1 LVLPAPNISSVIYSP
16 FSYTKIVLSSLMSAT
31 SYKLPSRPERTF
43 RGPPK
48 SHVADSTGVE
58 PATYTNSKDLKR
70 RIRSEI
76 MQKSVPEPTERKTQ
90 NALLD
95 YFENE
100 AERKEY
106 ASCVF
111 LLWGSRDSER
121 FPTWAVDIKTTGI
134 ENEEIIFQKLAQR
147 YSTER
152 GFLRRNLS
160 LREFDKLEPVTVCFL
175 CHLSYCYTLILNVVP
190 IDLAFL

>member
-1 LVLPAPNISSVIYSP
+1 
-16 FSYTKIVLSSLMSAT
+16 MSAT

-43 RGPPK
+43 RGLPK

-58 PATYTNSKDLKR
+58 PAAFPNSKYLKR

-76 MQKSVPEPTERKTQ
+76 MQKSVPEPTERKPQ

-111 LLWGSRDSER
+111 LLWGSRDSEH
-121 FPTWAVDIKTTGI
+121 FPTWAVDVQITGI

-152 GFLRRNLS
+152 GFLRRTFS
-160 LREFDKLEPVTVCFL
+160 LRKFDKLEPATVCVVWL
-175 CHLSYCYTLILNVVP
+175 LSYRYANIGCSSE
-190 IDLAFL
+190 

>member
-1 LVLPAPNISSVIYSP
+1 
-16 FSYTKIVLSSLMSAT
+16 MSAT

-43 RGPPK
+43 RGSPK

-58 PATYTNSKDLKR
+58 PATYTKSKDLKR

-76 MQKSVPEPTERKTQ
+76 MQKSVPEPTEKKPQ

-100 AERKEY
+100 AERKED

-121 FPTWAVDIKTTGI
+121 FPTWAVDVQTTGI

-147 YSTER
+147 FSTER
-152 GFLRRNLS
+152 GFLRRAFS
-160 LREFDKLEPVTVCFL
+160 LREFDKLEPVTVCVFWL
-175 CHLSYCYTLILNVVP
+175 PSYRYANIGCSSE
-190 IDLAFL
+190 